1 MVLKHAALLPVG
13 LWTEL
18 SRMLSS
24 QHADA
29 ACEI

>member
-18 SRMLSS
+18 NQMLSG
-24 QHADA
+24 QHAGA
-29 ACEI
+29 ACEL